1 MLTKQLRELERQAD
15 VIENAK
21 IVRTSEI
28 FKILTIPS
36 LGKYSGGDKFLKG
49 TDLFFKKVNGK
60 YKAVP
65 VEMDYTMILNYVGD
79 NWIVQ
84 VANSE
89 DYENLYLSALL
100 VKDKN
105 KGIGTEL
112 MNKILDHC
120 DENNYKCFLH
130 PFPLE
135 YSGNKYHQKK
145 ALLGFLRL
153 RDWYKLFGFVEQTD
167 GYMVYHPQNNL
178 EI

>member
-1 MLTKQLRELERQAD
+1 MLNLKNPNSQSELFKS
-15 VIENAK
+15 VK
-21 IVRTSEI
+21 VVRTSEI

-36 LGKYSGGDKFLKG
+36 LGKYSSGDKFKKG

-65 VEMDYTMILNYVGD
+65 VQMDYAMILNYVGD
-79 NWIVQ
+79 NWQVQ
-84 VANSE
+84 LANSE
-89 DYENLYLSALL
+89 DYENIYLSGIF

-112 MNKILDHC
+112 MNRILDHC
-120 DENNYKCFLH
+120 DENGYKCYLH

-135 YSGNKYHQKK
+135 YSGNKYHQKR

-153 RDWYKLFGFVEQTD
+153 REWYKLFGFVEQAD
-167 GYMVYHPQNNL
+167 GYMVYYPQNNL
-178 EI
+178 DNSK